1 MAYVVTIACNNK
13 GGVMYLGKLG
23 THPVHGISST
33 FILGPHDIVLFETA
47 EAAERACNAVL
58 LTNPGR
64 TVEVRPHK
72 AR

>member
-1 MAYVVTIACNNK
+1 MYAVTIACNNK
-13 GGVMYLGKLG
+13 GGVMYLSKLG
-23 THPVHGISST
+23 VHPVHGISTT

-47 EAAERACNAVL
+47 TAAELARDAVL

-64 TVEVRPHK
+64 AVEVRTHK